1 VSVAALFPQWNSLRN
16 MPQKM
21 GESADTVSF
30 SHCTCKREQMSA
42 GYIIFW
48 ASRVSAMLYVLF
60 GLLTF
65 PQVMVCRLP

>member
-1 VSVAALFPQWNSLRN
+1 
-16 MPQKM
+16 M
-21 GESADTVSF
+21 GESVDTVSF
-30 SHCTCKREQMSA
+30 SHCACKREQMSA
-42 GYIIFW
+42 VYIIFW